1 MVAAMLITPLL
12 FVFYVTGSRSHQQ
25 TIWLIFSPSQE
36 LAINFLFFSF
46 LFISASVSMSFWH
59 QPTYWKDYKAAGI
72 SMGVFLYISS
82 AAYLV
87 DTVLAS
93 KNYCCQPKQN

>member
-12 FVFYVTGSRSHQQ
+12 FVFYVTGVVHIQQ
-25 TIWLIFSPSQE
+25 TILE

-59 QPTYWKDYKAAGI
+59 QPTYYWKDYKAAGI

-93 KNYCCQPKQN
+93 KNYCCQPKQTNDSTA